1 MLPAGSYAVNMKGV
15 GAMPSYGISDQGL
28 RRSSNQDS
36 YAIWEDGEKIVG
48 IVCDGIGG
56 NRAGDV
62 ASALATETFIN
73 IYKDEYRGRNKEE
86 FMHKAVE
93 KINTEVFNKSI
104 SNMAYNGMGTTL
116 VGFVA
121 DKDDTYVV
129 NVGDSR
135 AYALIDKKLVQ
146 ITVDHTLINELV
158 YKRGYTYQQAAQLTS
173 KNVISRAI
181 GIMAHMEA
189 DVFKVDEDYDYLL
202 ICSDGLHSYVDD
214 ETIEKILSSRKSLK
228 TKCNQLI
235 DKANEAGGLDNV
247 TVVIYQR

>member
-1 MLPAGSYAVNMKGV
+1 
-15 GAMPSYGISDQGL
+15 
-28 RRSSNQDS
+28 
-36 YAIWEDGEKIVG
+36 
-48 IVCDGIGG
+48 
-56 NRAGDV
+56 
-62 ASALATETFIN
+62 
-73 IYKDEYRGRNKEE
+73 
-86 FMHKAVE
+86 MHKAVE
-93 KINTEVFNKSI
+93 TINTEVFTKSI

-121 DKDDTYVV
+121 DKNDTYVV

-135 AYALIDKKLVQ
+135 AYALIDKQLVQ
-146 ITVDHTLINELV
+146 ITEDHTLINELV
-158 YKRGYTYQQAAQLTS
+158 HKRGYSYQQASQLAG

-189 DVFKVDEDYDYLL
+189 DVFKVEDYDYLL

-228 TKCNQLI
+228 TKCRQLV